1 MTVIKS
7 ELEAYLA
14 EEHEEDTAEA
24 TDSAENM
31 GTKVTAE
38 TEASVNLAESKN
50 IAENIHKLY
59 SPFQGVLKPI
69 TEAPDEAFA
78 SKAWETATWLCRKI
92 ESLRHR
98 KMVKS
103 CLYFRANM
111 RLA

>member
-1 MTVIKS
+1 MIKS

-59 SPFQGVLKPI
+59 SPFQGVI
-69 TEAPDEAFA
+69 
-78 SKAWETATWLCRKI
+78 KANHGGTGRGICQQSHGR
-92 ESLRHR
+92 
-98 KMVKS
+98 
-103 CLYFRANM
+103 
-111 RLA
+111 RLPGYAGRWNR

>member
-50 IAENIHKLY
+50 IAENIHKL
-59 SPFQGVLKPI
+59 
-69 TEAPDEAFA
+69 T
-78 SKAWETATWLCRKI
+78 
-92 ESLRHR
+92 LR
-98 KMVKS
+98 S
-103 CLYFRANM
+103 RAY
-111 RLA
+111 